1 MLASCDKAEEITV
14 DDGSIRFVMQHPSA
28 TRATETSFEQGDKIG
43 LYLTEYTGET
53 PAPPADLWQLGQQR
67 GRNPRW
73 GGLGDGQEDLLERQS
88 YGRLRL
94 LSLHESGFH

>member
-1 MLASCDKAEEITV
+1 MRKWNYIWMAALMLASCDKAEEITV

-53 PAPPADLWQLGQQR
+53 PAPLQISGNWANNVAATLDGADWVTAKKIFWATRYKIL
-67 GRNPRW
+67 
-73 GGLGDGQEDLLERQS
+73 
-88 YGRLRL
+88 
-94 LSLHESGFH
+94 